1 MLLPAGPRP
10 EDFFLDTRIHSKP
23 SISATGQWT
32 WVLPSHFQV
41 QPAEK
46 LSTYPRHMHWHT
58 YRWHKQRLLT
68 QPVTVCHKPGT
79 AWFAH
84 KTYHKSLTVRSSP
97 LLGMAQT
104 AAPWY
109 KHTPLS
115 SRPTS
120 TCTLGGAPLPVQHTC
135 LNPGPWH
142 LPHKS
147 PTHWLL
153 QYEVCQKM
161 HTQLLCTLI
170 WGRNIYSS
178 TQQLA
183 PGTWA
188 VTHGPTRAS
197 SIGPVTHP
205 KHPSSFGDT
214 HWSCLSG
221 CD

>member
-1 MLLPAGPRP
+1 MVHIPNKKNCLRASTYTTSFKLSFCFMYGKKSHEGEKINKQTKKSWTKTVNRSYKWMLPPAGPRP
-10 EDFFLDTRIHSKP
+10 EDFLLDTRIHSKP

-68 QPVTVCHKPGT
+68 QPVTVCHKPDN

-84 KTYHKSLTVRSSP
+84 KTYHKSLTVRSSL

-104 AAPWY
+104 TSPWY

-135 LNPGPWH
+135 LNHGPWH

-147 PTHWLL
+147 PTHWQL
-153 QYEVCQKM
+153 QYEVCQ
-161 HTQLLCTLI
+161 
-170 WGRNIYSS
+170 
-178 TQQLA
+178 
-183 PGTWA
+183 
-188 VTHGPTRAS
+188 
-197 SIGPVTHP
+197 
-205 KHPSSFGDT
+205 
-214 HWSCLSG
+214 
-221 CD
+221 